1 MRPLNRGRQKDWN
14 GWHRKSLE
22 ETQKARLEGVP
33 FAGVESASVVN
44 EIFKTDGAL
53 VVKSKVILQ

>member
-1 MRPLNRGRQKDWN
+1 MGWT
-14 GWHRKSLE
+14 GWHRKFLE

-33 FAGVESASVVN
+33 YAGVELAAPVK